1 MLLHKTS
8 QERYN
13 KLKREFHALM
23 SHFSV
28 DGLDNFIATANS
40 LRDWIRADGSL
51 SHEQKEHLE
60 RFVVIPSLDW
70 KICNEIANQQ
80 KHAKPDRKSKAVI
93 KDVKSTSGGAGFA
106 MLPHMRIF
114 GAGQNISV
122 ELEGRTES
130 AVAVVIRVFRHFH
143 YIFEVAPLRLAERT
157 AAGTLEKMLSAR
169 DS

>member
-8 QERYN
+8 HERYE

-23 SHFSV
+23 EHFSA

-40 LRDWIRADGSL
+40 LRDWIRADAGL
-51 SHEQKEHLE
+51 SREQKEHLE
-60 RFVVIPSLDW
+60 HFVSIPSLDW
-70 KICNEIANQQ
+70 LICNEIANRQ
-80 KHAKPDRKSKAVI
+80 KHPKPDRSGKAVI

-114 GAGQNISV
+114 GAGENISV

-130 AVAVVIRVFRHFH
+130 AVAVVIRIFCHFH
-143 YIFEVAPLRLAERT
+143 YIFEVAPLPLAERS
-157 AAGTLEKMLSAR
+157 AAGNLEKVLST
-169 DS
+169 